1 MPTALRKNGYK
12 FRYWCE
18 EGNEH
23 IHMHVYKGDGIAK
36 IWLEPEIKW
45 EYSKGFTVRERRDIE
60 RLINKNFETLID
72 HWNEFFR

>member
-1 MPTALRKNGYK
+1 
-12 FRYWCE
+12 
-18 EGNEH
+18 
-23 IHMHVYKGDGIAK
+23 MHVYKGDGIAK